1 MGLELI
7 NGVGP
12 ATVKKLN
19 KAGVR
24 TLDDVRKLDIATIAK
39 KTGIAPE
46 RLQEWKKAAAETKV
60 LDDVP
65 GVGPAMR
72 KKLKAAGVAD
82 LDKLLAAEPE
92 TLAEKIGVA
101 ADRVQGWQSSARKLT
116 GGSKPKA
123 ATKRTTAKKT
133 PAKTPATKATKKPKT
148 APARSTK
155 TPAAEPAVTPAPRA
169 EPAPDVA
176 RETPRN
182 EPPLV
187 VATTNGSSTNGH
199 HHHDEEPKGFL
210 RRVVSFLTGGPTQ

>member
-24 TLDDVRKLDIATIAK
+24 TLDDVRKLDIQTIAK
-39 KTGIAPE
+39 KTGLAPE
-46 RLQEWKKAAAETKV
+46 RLQEWKNTAAATKV

-82 LDKLLAAEPE
+82 LDKLLAAEAD

-101 ADRVQGWQSSARKLT
+101 PGRVQGWQTSARKMA
-116 GGSKPKA
+116 GGSKPKTA
-123 ATKRTTAKKT
+123 PKRTTTKKAPVKATATKAAKKT
-133 PAKTPATKATKKPKT
+133 KT
-148 APARSTK
+148 APVRK
-155 TPAAEPAVTPAPRA
+155 TTPVTEPAVTPAPRDGP
-169 EPAPDVA
+169 EPAAV
-176 RETPRN
+176 RETPRA

-187 VATTNGSSTNGH
+187 VATTNGSTTNGH
-199 HHHDEEPKGFL
+199 GHHDEEPKGLL
-210 RRVVSFLTGGPTQ
+210 RRVVSFLTGGPTR